1 MKELYNEGYEL
12 LNKGESFALATL
24 YNSQGSA
31 PRTAGARMILKND
44 NSIIGT
50 VGGGYLEALVI
61 KDGKEVLKTGRA
73 IQKDY
78 KLSSKDKGGIDMVCG
93 GDVSVLV
100 EYVDADL
107 VMNLDIY
114 KEIINC
120 VDKGDKAFLIKQFKN
135 ESKDMH
141 RYLFNYGEILSDH
154 NDMSIVDI
162 EKIIKGSHPRDL
174 RVVMEENNIII
185 IEPICNCGIVYIFG
199 AGHVSQK
206 LAELTSRIDFKT
218 IVIDDRIE
226 FANKDRFPLA
236 DEIKVIEDFDTCF
249 DNLDIDDD
257 SYIVIVTRG
266 HSHDYTVL
274 RESLKT
280 DARYIGMIGS
290 KKKRKNTYR
299 ALEADGFS
307 IKDFERVYNPIG
319 VEINAETPEEIAI
332 SIAAELIKVRGEKIK

>member
-24 YNSQGSA
+24 YNSQGSV
-31 PRTAGARMILKND
+31 PRTAGAKMILKND

-61 KDGKEVLKTGRA
+61 KDGKEVLKTGRT
-73 IQKDY
+73 IQKNY
-78 KLSSKDKGGIDMVCG
+78 KLSSKDKDGIDMICG

-100 EYVDADL
+100 EYVDANL
-107 VMNLDIY
+107 PMNLDIY

-120 VDKGDKAFLIKQFKN
+120 VDKGYKAFFIKQFKN
-135 ESKDMH
+135 KSKDVH
-141 RYLFNYGEILSDH
+141 RYLFNDGKILSDH

-162 EKIIKGSHPRDL
+162 KKIIKESHTRDL
-174 RVVMEENNIII
+174 KVVMQENNNII

-199 AGHVSQK
+199 AGHISQK
-206 LAELTSRIDFKT
+206 LADLASRIDFKT
-218 IVIDDRIE
+218 IIVDDRIE

-236 DEIKVIEDFDTCF
+236 DEIKVIENFDTCF
-249 DNLDIDDD
+249 NNFVMDND

-290 KKKRKNTYR
+290 KKKRKTTYR
-299 ALEADGFS
+299 ALERDGFS
-307 IKDFERVYNPIG
+307 MKDFERVYNPIG
-319 VEINAETPEEIAI
+319 VEIHAETPEEIAI
-332 SIAAELIKVRGEKIK
+332 SIAAELIKVRGEKMK